1 MFPKRLRASAPPCDP
16 SLTTGLGLRARK
28 ANVRFC
34 TAGHREGSYAGR
46 MMKNKITSVAFAL
59 ALVGAVSASPAI
71 AQTNLNNRTVVTFS
85 QPVEVPGKVLPAG
98 TYTFELNESMANR
111 HIVQIFDQAG
121 TKIVALV
128 LAVPNRRLTPTT
140 DTVIKFAE
148 VAAGQP
154 QALRAWFYPGQTV
167 GQEMVYPKTR
177 ARELAATSNVI
188 VPAVEDSF
196 YADAKVDT
204 MKTADVVSVTPD
216 PTPTPVGVEPVR
228 TEPTPAV
235 APVEPTRR
243 RALPKTASTLPL
255 IALIGFGTLAFGLVL
270 RRFSVKPATR

>member
-1 MFPKRLRASAPPCDP
+1 
-16 SLTTGLGLRARK
+16 
-28 ANVRFC
+28 
-34 TAGHREGSYAGR
+34 
-46 MMKNKITSVAFAL
+46 MMKNKLTSLAFAL
-59 ALVGAVSASPAI
+59 ALVGAVSAAPVS

-98 TYTFELNESMANR
+98 TYTFELNDSMANR

-177 ARELAATSNVI
+177 ARQLAATSNVV

-196 YADAKVDT
+196 YADAKADT
-204 MKTADVVSVTPD
+204 MKTADVVSVTPER
-216 PTPTPVGVEPVR
+216 TETPVVVEPAR

-235 APVEPTRR
+235 APAEPARR

-255 IALIGFGTLAFGLVL
+255 IALIGFATLAFGLML
-270 RRFSVKPATR
+270 RRYSAQPTSR

>member
-1 MFPKRLRASAPPCDP
+1 
-16 SLTTGLGLRARK
+16 
-28 ANVRFC
+28 
-34 TAGHREGSYAGR
+34 
-46 MMKNKITSVAFAL
+46 MMKNKLSSLAFAL
-59 ALVGAVSASPAI
+59 ALVGAVSASSAS

-85 QPVEVPGKVLPAG
+85 QPVEVPGRVLPAG

-111 HIVQIFDQAG
+111 HIVQIFDQG
-121 TKIVALV
+121 GSKIMAIV

-140 DTVIKFAE
+140 NTVINFAE

-177 ARELAATSNVI
+177 ARQLAATSNVV
-188 VPAVEDSF
+188 VPAVDDSF
-196 YADAKVDT
+196 YADAKADT

-216 PTPTPVGVEPVR
+216 RTETPVAVVEPMR
-228 TEPTPAV
+228 TEPTPVV
-235 APVEPTRR
+235 APVEPAR

-270 RRFSVKPATR
+270 RRFSAKPATR

>member
-1 MFPKRLRASAPPCDP
+1 
-16 SLTTGLGLRARK
+16 
-28 ANVRFC
+28 
-34 TAGHREGSYAGR
+34 
-46 MMKNKITSVAFAL
+46 MMKNKLAPIALAL
-59 ALVGAVSASPAI
+59 ALVGAVSASPAS

-128 LAVPNRRLTPTT
+128 LAVPNRRLTPTS

-167 GQEMVYPKTR
+167 GQEMVYPRTR
-177 ARELAATSNVI
+177 ARQLAATSNVI
-188 VPAVEDSF
+188 VPAVDDSF
-196 YADAKVDT
+196 YADANADT

-216 PTPTPVGVEPVR
+216 VKETPIAVVEPTR
-228 TEPTPAV
+228 PEPTPAV
-235 APVEPTRR
+235 TPVR

-255 IALIGFGTLAFGLVL
+255 VALIGFVTLAFGLVV
-270 RRFSVKPATR
+270 RRFSAQPTAR